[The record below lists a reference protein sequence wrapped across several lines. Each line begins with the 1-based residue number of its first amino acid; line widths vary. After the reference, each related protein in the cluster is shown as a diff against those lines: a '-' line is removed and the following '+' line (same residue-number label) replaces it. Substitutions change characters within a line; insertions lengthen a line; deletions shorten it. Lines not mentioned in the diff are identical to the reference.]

1 MIIKQAVQKHL
12 QISVSYQRIQKVAN
26 VNVKNICQDVQVNF
40 SSNEGYLTSQD
51 FRLTYFMPLVSF
63 CTP

>member
-26 VNVKNICQDVQVNF
+26 VNVKSICQDVQVNF
-40 SSNEGYLTSQD
+40 SSDEGYLTS
-51 FRLTYFMPLVSF
+51 
-63 CTP
+63 